1 MLYCLSRG
9 TSVSTETCCGTGRR
23 SPTVIEE
30 YTVPALMISATL
42 SILLLLAAP
51 SPGRAEIFKGFPDG
65 IVCKYGAVPG
75 DLGGE
80 VVFHVHSRQDDG
92 TVIYKVFGRRP
103 VVIRIKPDGVVDA
116 GNIKDCHGKTVP
128 QLREAGQAFDVRI
141 KRSRP

>member
-1 MLYCLSRG
+1 MFSFTR
-9 TSVSTETCCGTGRR
+9 
-23 SPTVIEE
+23 E
-30 YTVPALMISATL
+30 YAVPALKIRA
-42 SILLLLAAP
+42 IVFALLLL
-51 SPGRAEIFKGFPDG
+51 SPLSHVRAEIFKGFPDG